1 MGYDSTKDKVLKT
14 WRVPITDT
22 ETAIVNLC
30 AYDGGEPKLQIG
42 TTEIKKGNGEVVH
55 ARIKRWSWSELL
67 KLQDAITE
75 AIEIMDSLAAGKK
88 KSTADR
94 K

>member
-1 MGYDSTKDKVLKT
+1 MGYDSTTDKLLMSWKI
-14 WRVPITDT
+14 PITDT

-67 KLQDAITE
+67 KLRDVLDE
-75 AIEIMDSLAAGKK
+75 AIEKMDSLAACKK
-88 KSTADR
+88 KSTSDG